1 MKIKWKY
8 LCYRCLAPLDP
19 YYKQGAGWEHN
30 LFDKYLCETNLPFE
44 LNNAY
49 LVGNVHV
56 CKCCYMNGP
65 IKFNPRIDAL
75 RQIGAIKFD
84 RPKTPSITR
93 NEMKKWIEDFYKILE
108 ENKPK

>member
-1 MKIKWKY
+1 
-8 LCYRCLAPLDP
+8 
-19 YYKQGAGWEHN
+19 
-30 LFDKYLCETNLPFE
+30 
-44 LNNAY
+44 
-49 LVGNVHV
+49 
-56 CKCCYMNGP
+56 MNGP

-84 RPKTPSITR
+84 RPKTLSITR